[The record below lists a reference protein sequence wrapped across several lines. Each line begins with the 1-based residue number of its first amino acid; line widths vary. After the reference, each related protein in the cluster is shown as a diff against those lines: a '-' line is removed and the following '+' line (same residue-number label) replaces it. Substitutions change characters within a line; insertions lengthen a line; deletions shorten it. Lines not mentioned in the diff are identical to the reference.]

1 MNLIYLNYLL
11 SQKLLMYLKNQ
22 LDLIHLKYQQ
32 FQLNRM
38 WLMKQMY
45 LRKLM

>member
-22 LDLIHLKYQQ
+22 IDLIYLKYQQ

-38 WLMKQMY
+38 WRMKQMY

>member
-11 SQKLLMYLKNQ
+11 SLKSLMYLKSR
-22 LDLIHLKYQQ
+22 LDLIPLRHQQ
-32 FQLNRM
+32 FQLNLM
-38 WLMKQMY
+38 WRMKQRY

>member
-11 SQKLLMYLKNQ
+11 SRKLQKYLKNQ

-38 WLMKQMY
+38 WRMKQMY

>member
-11 SQKLLMYLKNQ
+11 NQKLLMYLKNQ

-38 WLMKQMY
+38 WRMKQMY